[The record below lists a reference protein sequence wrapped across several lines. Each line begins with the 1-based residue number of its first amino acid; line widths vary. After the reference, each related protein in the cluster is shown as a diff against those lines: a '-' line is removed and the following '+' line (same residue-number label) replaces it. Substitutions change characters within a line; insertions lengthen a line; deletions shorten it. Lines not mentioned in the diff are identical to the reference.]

1 MQILKGV
8 FITGEKFQYRFI
20 SETADYFRVQ
30 KRNDIGEYDRIAN
43 KSNTFIILKE
53 ECIESM
59 TVIIS

>member
-30 KRNDIGEYDRIAN
+30 KRNDIAN
-43 KSNTFIILKE
+43 TTELPIKATLLSYLRKNASNQ
-53 ECIESM
+53 
-59 TVIIS
+59 